1 MGATIKGADGKLR
14 CKWCDAA
21 PEFLGYH
28 DTEWGFPVSWPLIS
42 DQESRN
48 SGIFCW

>member
-1 MGATIKGADGKLR
+1 MGATVKGTDDKLR

-28 DTEWGFPVSWPLIS
+28 DTEWVFPVSDDHHLF
-42 DQESRN
+42 EKLCLE
-48 SGIFCW
+48 GF